1 MNLMLITFNEFKT
14 GISLNDTRAEHLVK
28 ILKLK
33 DNDKFKFGILGE
45 KTFTTAFTKKIKN
58 YFSRK
63 SLK

>member
-33 DNDKFKFGILGE
+33 I
-45 KTFTTAFTKKIKN
+45 TTNSIWHSWRKNIYHCITK
-58 YFSRK
+58 R
-63 SLK
+63 

>member
-45 KTFTTAFTKKIKN
+45 KNFTTAFTKKIKN

>member
-45 KTFTTAFTKKIKN
+45 KNI
-58 YFSRK
+58 YHCI
-63 SLK
+63 